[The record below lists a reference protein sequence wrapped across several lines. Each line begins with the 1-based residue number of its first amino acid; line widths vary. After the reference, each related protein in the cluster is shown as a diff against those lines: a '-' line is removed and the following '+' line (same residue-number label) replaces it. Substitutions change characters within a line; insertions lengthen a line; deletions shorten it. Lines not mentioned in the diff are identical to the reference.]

1 MSEAT
6 NRIRLALTRETG
18 FRLDIDLQLP
28 ARGICVLFG
37 PSGCGKTT
45 VLRCVAGLERA
56 PQATIEIAG
65 TTWQDSARG
74 SWVPT
79 WQRPL
84 GYVFQ
89 EAGLFDHLD
98 VKGNLEYGRKRVP
111 GTAHPADGRFALEQ
125 AIELLGI
132 GPLLSRRPHAL
143 SGGER
148 QRVAIAR
155 ALATRPRLLLL
166 DEPLSALDA
175 SRRRDIL
182 PWLERLRD
190 ELQIPMLYVTHSSE
204 EMVRL
209 AETLVL
215 MDQGHVSADGP
226 VAQVLRRTDLAAT
239 QGDEAGVLLQ
249 GQVRTRETQ
258 WHLMH
263 VHFDGGS
270 LWLRDAGAAIGQ
282 NVRVRVLARDV
293 SVATQQPQATSVQ
306 NLLPCTVMRVT
317 SDGMQAGQVLV
328 SLACGAQTREA
339 DESKVG
345 EVLLARITARAAHA
359 LALAP
364 GMRVWAQV
372 KAAALVG

>member
-6 NRIRLALTRETG
+6 NRIQLALTRETG

-111 GTAHPADGRFALEQ
+111 ETAHPADGRFALER

-209 AETLVL
+209 ADTLVL

-293 SVATQQPQATSVQ
+293 SVATQQPQSTSVQ
-306 NLLPCTVMRVT
+306 NLLPCTVMQVT
-317 SDGMQAGQVLV
+317 PDGVQAGQVLV
-328 SLACGAQTREA
+328 SLACGAQTRETG
-339 DESKVG
+339 ESKAG

>member
-1 MSEAT
+1 MSGGT

-74 SWVPT
+74 RWVPT

-98 VKGNLEYGRKRVP
+98 VKGNLAYGRKRAR
-111 GTAHPADGRFALEQ
+111 GMTNADEGEFALEQ
-125 AIELLGI
+125 AIDLLGI

-190 ELQIPMLYVTHSSE
+190 ELQVPMLYVTHSSE

-209 AETLVL
+209 ADTLVL

-293 SVATQQPQATSVQ
+293 SVATQQPRATSVQ

-317 SDGMQAGQVLV
+317 PDGMQAGQVLV